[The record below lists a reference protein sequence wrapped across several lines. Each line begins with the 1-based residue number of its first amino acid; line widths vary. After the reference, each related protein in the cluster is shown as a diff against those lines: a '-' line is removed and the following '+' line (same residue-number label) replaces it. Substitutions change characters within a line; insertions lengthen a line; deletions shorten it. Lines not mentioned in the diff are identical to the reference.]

1 MGRQVVT
8 TYLDTNIVIY
18 MHRRDLAR
26 LTKRA
31 SEQLEDSELL
41 ISGMVI
47 LELEMLYEKGRI
59 NYSGLQMLSDL
70 NERIVVS
77 ICQLPMGVVM
87 QSAIGIKRTG
97 EPGDRIIVANAVAN
111 TWTVEEF
118 RERFKEC
125 AKKLDRDEKLEPES
139 R

>member
-1 MGRQVVT
+1 MGWQAVIA
-8 TYLDTNIVIY
+8 YLDTNVLIY
-18 MHRRDLAR
+18 MHRRDLDR

-59 NYSGLQMLSDL
+59 NYSGLKMLSDL

-77 ICQLPMGVVM
+77 ICQLPMAVVM
-87 QSAIGIKRTG
+87 QSALGIKWTR

-111 TWTVEEF
+111 NNAPLITS
-118 RERFKEC
+118 
-125 AKKLDRDEKLEPES
+125 DRSINEHYTNAVW
-139 R
+139 